1 MGVTFGLVGAAFD
14 LMGATL
20 ELVGASVNLMEAAV
34 KWVGASVNLMEAA
47 VKWVGA
53 SVGLVGAAAD
63 LVLEVNCGAGVRVVM
78 KKQIGKRSDFA
89 GQGLVGTPGARVGC
103 CKDCMG
109 P

>member
-1 MGVTFGLVGAAFD
+1 MTFELVGAAFD

-20 ELVGASVNLMEAAV
+20 ELVGASVN
-34 KWVGASVNLMEAA
+34 SVEAA

-53 SVGLVGAAAD
+53 SVGLVGAAAG

-89 GQGLVGTPGARVGC
+89 GQGLVGTQGARVGC